1 VLRVADDYPPVVEE
15 GELEASSSFLGRLRR
30 REELTPVSPGFRRV
44 LLDAEGSPFTSAEQ
58 FTPGEKRNTTARR
71 WARVDVRHHRLEYR
85 VGFSDASGSANY
97 VADVAVDASVVD
109 AVRML
114 EYGAATSVKDIL
126 APAINRAIAGAARTE
141 ASKRDGN
148 DAATLAHMRQQVA
161 DGLRNLENR
170 RLDGVPEWLSAT
182 IQTVQVDFN
191 KGTREHYD
199 ELTKLEQR
207 LQLTD
212 VRQRNEQKETEGKI
226 KVRDLWRKD
235 LLPNLSNSSLRTFEE
250 VYANPT
256 DANIRAAVRQAN
268 ERELLILR
276 EVLGTFENMAKDGF
290 YEKDDPTVRALAGL
304 VSRLPQLFPGTDPM
318 LKEGDRGAI
327 VDTSSEPPE
336 ARPGDRD
343 FSD

>member
-1 VLRVADDYPPVVEE
+1 VADDYPPVVEE
-15 GELEASSSFLGRLRR
+15 GELEVGTGFLARLRR

-44 LLDAEGSPFTSAEQ
+44 LLDADGSPFTSAEQ
-58 FTPGEKRNTTARR
+58 FTPGEKRNTRARR

-85 VGFSDASGSANY
+85 VGFSDRSGVANF
-97 VADVAVDASVVD
+97 VADVAVDVSVVD
-109 AVRML
+109 AVKML
-114 EYGAATSVKDIL
+114 EYGATTGVKDIL
-126 APAINRAIAGAARTE
+126 APAINRAIAGAAKTD
-141 ASKRDGN
+141 ASKRDVN
-148 DAATLAHMRQQVA
+148 DAATLAHMRQQVT
-161 DGLRNLENR
+161 DGLRDLENR
-170 RLDGVPEWLSAT
+170 SLDGVPEWLSAT
-182 IQTVQVDFN
+182 IQTVQVDFD
-191 KGTREHYD
+191 KGTRDHYD

-235 LLPNLSNSSLRTFEE
+235 LLPNLRDSSLRTFEE

-256 DANIRAAVRQAN
+256 DENIRAAVRQAN

-304 VSRLPQLFPGTDPM
+304 VSRLPQLFPGADPT
-318 LKEGDRGAI
+318 LKEGDRGTI
-327 VDTSSEPPE
+327 VDAPGESPE
-336 ARPGDRD
+336 AQPGDRD